1 MTYDLLIRN
10 VQILDGSGA
19 EAVLGDIGIQA
30 GRIVA
35 LATGSGQGLAGDGS
49 ASRVIEGT
57 GLVAT
62 PGFIDMHSHTDLE
75 YFRDQSPDAKVRQ
88 GVTTELLA
96 QDGLGVAPIS
106 TENVELMAELT
117 AGLLGVL
124 PLERWTW
131 RSFEDYLQALDQR
144 GLPNNAAMLAPHGP
158 LRIMAMGMDNRPATP
173 EELATMC
180 ALTRDAMDRGA
191 FGLSTGLIYPPCSY
205 GPTDELVA
213 LNREVAA
220 RDGIFVVHQRDEG
233 FRIELAFDEVTR
245 IARESGVHLH
255 VSHLQAF
262 GQVNWPKMDVIL
274 EKADAFLAEGG
285 RVTWDRYPYLAGC
298 TVLSAVLPQWTF
310 SDGTK
315 ALAQNLMEPEF
326 RARIREDFDKGLEVW
341 NNRSISVGWSKMVVS
356 AVNSEENR
364 WMEGRTVA
372 DLARTCDKDPLAFVF
387 DLLAEENLAVTM
399 ISHYG
404 SEDVLDRV
412 LGHPQATVG
421 SDGIYG
427 GRPHP
432 RLYSAYPRYLKEFV
446 RVRKIF
452 DLPEAIRKVTSF
464 PAAILGLKDRG
475 TLHEGAWADIVLL
488 DPERVADTAT
498 YDDPEQYPEGI
509 LYVLV
514 NGELV
519 VDRGEF
525 TGKLPGQALR
535 KS

>member
-1 MTYDLLIRN
+1 MYDCLIKN

-19 EAVLGDIGIQA
+19 ESVPGDIGIKA
-30 GRIVA
+30 GKIA
-35 LATGSGQGLAGDGS
+35 AMATGVGLSLTSDPSAERVVDGQ
-49 ASRVIEGT
+49 

-75 YFRDQSPDAKVRQ
+75 FFRTQSPDAKVRQ
-88 GVTTELLA
+88 GITTELLA
-96 QDGLGVAPIS
+96 QDGLGVTPIS
-106 TENVELMAELT
+106 AENVELMSELT

-124 PLERWTW
+124 PLDRWTW
-131 RSFEDYLQALDQR
+131 RSFDDYLQALDRR

-173 EELATMC
+173 AELEAMC
-180 ALTRDAMDRGA
+180 ALTGEAMDCGA

-205 GPTDELVA
+205 GPTEELVA
-213 LNREVAA
+213 LNRAAAA

-233 FRIELAFDEVTR
+233 YRIELAFDEVTH

-255 VSHLQAF
+255 VSHLQAY
-262 GQVNWPKMDVIL
+262 GQINWPKMDVIL
-274 EKADAFLAEGG
+274 EKAGAFLAEGG

-310 SDGTK
+310 AEGTK
-315 ALAQNLMEPEF
+315 ALARNLMDPQF
-326 RARIREDFDKGLEVW
+326 RARIREDFQQGLDVW
-341 NNRSISVGWSKMVVS
+341 NNRSISVGWSKIVVS

-364 WMEGRTVA
+364 WMEGRDVA
-372 DLARTCDKDPLAFVF
+372 GLAQACGKDPLDFVC

-404 SEDVLDRV
+404 SEDVLNKV

-446 RVRKIF
+446 SVRKIL

-464 PAAILGLKDRG
+464 PAAILGLRDRG
-475 TLHEGAWADIVLL
+475 TLREGAWADIVLL
-488 DPERVADTAT
+488 DPARVADTAT

-509 LYVLV
+509 PYVLV

-519 VDRGEF
+519 VDQGVF
-525 TGKLPGQALR
+525 TGKLPGRALR

>member
-1 MTYDLLIRN
+1 MYDCLIKN
-10 VQILDGSGA
+10 VRILDGTGA
-19 EAVLGDIGIQA
+19 EPVPGDIAVKA
-30 GRIVA
+30 GRIAAMV
-35 LATGSGQGLAGDGS
+35 TGVGQGLPAGVSAKRTIDG
-49 ASRVIEGT
+49 A
-57 GLVAT
+57 GLVAV

-75 YFRDQSPDAKVRQ
+75 FFRDQAPDAKVRQ

-106 TENVELMAELT
+106 AENIELMSELT

-124 PLERWTW
+124 PLDRWTW
-131 RSFEDYLQALDQR
+131 RTFEDYLQALDRR

-158 LRIMAMGMDNRPATP
+158 LRIMAMDMDNRPATP
-173 EELATMC
+173 AELATMC
-180 ALTRDAMDRGA
+180 ALTREAMDCGA

-205 GPTDELVA
+205 GPTEELVA

-220 RDGIFVVHQRDEG
+220 RAGIFVVHQRDEG
-233 FRIELAFDEVTR
+233 YRIELAFDEVTR
-245 IARESGVHLH
+245 VARESGVHLH
-255 VSHLQAF
+255 VSHLQAY
-262 GQVNWPKMDVIL
+262 GQINWAKMDVIL
-274 EKADAFLAEGG
+274 EKASAFLAEGG

-310 SDGTK
+310 SEGTK

-326 RARIREDFDKGLEVW
+326 RARIREDFQQGLDVW
-341 NNRSISVGWSKMVVS
+341 NNRSISVGWSKIVVS

-364 WMEGRTVA
+364 WMEGRDVA
-372 DLARTCDKDPLAFVF
+372 DLAQTCGRDPLDFVC

-404 SEDVLDRV
+404 SEHVLEKV

-475 TLHEGAWADIVLL
+475 ILREGAWADIVLL
-488 DPERVADTAT
+488 DPERVADKAT
-498 YDDPEQYPEGI
+498 YDEPEKYPEGI
-509 LYVLV
+509 PYVLV

-519 VDRGEF
+519 VDQGAF
-525 TGKLPGQALR
+525 TGKLPGRTLR

>member
-1 MTYDLLIRN
+1 MYDCLIKN

-19 EAVLGDIGIQA
+19 EAVPGDIGIKA
-30 GRIVA
+30 GRIAA
-35 LATGSGQGLAGDGS
+35 LMAGGKSPAGGVS
-49 ASRVIEGT
+49 AGRVIDGT
-57 GLVAT
+57 GLTAT

-75 YFRDQSPDAKVRQ
+75 FFRDQAPDAKVRQ
-88 GVTTELLA
+88 GITTELLA

-106 TENVELMAELT
+106 TENVDLMAELT

-124 PLERWTW
+124 PRERWTW
-131 RSFEDYLQALDQR
+131 RTFEDYLQALEHR
-144 GLPNNAAMLAPHGP
+144 GLPNNTAMLAPHGP
-158 LRIMAMGMDNRPATP
+158 LRIMAMGMENRPATP
-173 EELATMC
+173 EELETMC
-180 ALTRDAMDRGA
+180 ALTKEAMERGA

-205 GPTDELVA
+205 GPTEELVA
-213 LNREVAA
+213 LNRVVSV

-233 FRIELAFDEVTR
+233 YRIELAFDEVTH
-245 IARESGVHLH
+245 ISRESGVHLH

-262 GQVNWPKMDVIL
+262 GQINWPKMDIIL
-274 EKADAFLAEGG
+274 KKADAFLAGGG

-298 TVLSAVLPQWTF
+298 TVLTAVLPQWTF
-310 SDGTK
+310 SDGTT
-315 ALAQNLMEPEF
+315 ALAQNLMVPGF
-326 RARIREDFDKGLEVW
+326 RDRIREDFQKGLDVW

-372 DLARTCDKDPLAFVF
+372 DLAQTCDKDPLDFVF

-404 SEDVLDRV
+404 SEEVLDKV
-412 LGHPQATVG
+412 LAHPQATVG

-446 RVRKIF
+446 RVREVL

-464 PAAILGLKDRG
+464 PAKILGLKDRG
-475 TLHEGAWADIVLL
+475 TLREGAWADIVLL
-488 DPERVADTAT
+488 DPDRVADTAT

-509 LYVLV
+509 PYVFV
-514 NGELV
+514 NGELA
-519 VDRGEF
+519 VDRGAF
-525 TGKLPGQALR
+525 TGKLPGRVLR
-535 KS
+535 KA